1 MKVII
6 TIDVDA
12 QETGYRDDDELKDNI
27 IDFARDLM
35 INGAENEEV
44 ACTLLEVDYI

>member
-12 QETGYRDDDELKDNI
+12 QETGYRNDDELKYNI
-27 IDFARDLM
+27 VDFARDLM
-35 INGAENEEV
+35 INGAESEEV
-44 ACTLLEVDYI
+44 ACTLLEVGYI